1 MVLQKR
7 LDYGFNGYQVPPI
20 PRATRSARRRSVIWR
35 KADDNQMCAFELLA
49 SVAGKLLLEGESSP
63 SSKDKSHA
71 NENTSPEKVNI
82 KKEKQNEDRTMLET
96 SCNRGSKERNFFI
109 SELVSQAPVLNNCLS
124 ELPHSQNG
132 ILSGPASVITTSDFS
147 DTIGLVEQL
156 GNDGSK
162 LELGG
167 LNRTV
172 DLDESGSKV
181 FSSSKS
187 GAAVG
192 KSGGNRLSD
201 NVKVSTDSKD
211 GICSSEFP
219 VLGDRKPSTLVCSDN
234 SVELTLSRNHIPCGS
249 LPPANR
255 DDVKLGSRDDDEN
268 PLGCTLRSTSNK
280 AFRPSL
286 RMRDQRVKKLLASKY
301 WELNSKSSDKQHLD
315 ADVES
320 STKHQRSLRDY
331 PYKKRKLYDCGLVGN
346 SDGGKSSDGMCTSLT
361 RGYNGVKS
369 SNGLCTTPN
378 EGYNGDTSRYCL
390 TLPTAHS
397 TTGPST
403 FSVDEQASF
412 RPGDPHVKLK
422 IKSFRVPELFIEI
435 PETATIGSL
444 KRTVME
450 AVTRILGDGLCV
462 GVVFQGKKVG
472 DDKKTLLQ
480 TGISHNNKLD
490 ALGFTLEPNPS
501 QDPPLLCSEGHTQ
514 PYCDTPKPLKRYP
527 AAHSIAH
534 AVVQAGPA
542 NILND
547 QAGTNLINFIGSS
560 HDLAPSRADVSL
572 EKHAADSRALVA
584 VPAVN
589 LETFAAVPVRKPKRS
604 EAARRRIRRPF
615 SVTEVEALVQAVE
628 KLGTGRWRDVK
639 LRAFDNAKHRTY
651 VDLKDKWKT
660 LVHTAKISPQQR
672 RGEPVP
678 QELLDRVLTAHAY
691 WSQQQAK
698 QQMKHHPETCLLL

>member
-35 KADDNQMCAFELLA
+35 KGGDNQMCAFELLA
-49 SVAGKLLLEGESSP
+49 SVAGKLLLEGESSS
-63 SSKDKSHA
+63 SSKD
-71 NENTSPEKVNI
+71 NTSLEKVNI
-82 KKEKQNEDRTMLET
+82 KKEKQNEEGTMLER
-96 SCNRGSKERNFFI
+96 SCNRGSKERGFFI
-109 SELVSQAPVLNNCLS
+109 SELVSQAPVLNNCSS
-124 ELPHSQNG
+124 ELPRSRNG
-132 ILSGPASVITTSDFS
+132 ILSGPSSVITTCDFS
-147 DTIGLVEQL
+147 DTIALVEQL
-156 GNDGSK
+156 GNG
-162 LELGG
+162 E
-167 LNRTV
+167 
-172 DLDESGSKV
+172 V
-181 FSSSKS
+181 FSSC
-187 GAAVG
+187 
-192 KSGGNRLSD
+192 KSGGNRVSD
-201 NVKVSTDSKD
+201 NVKVATDSKD

-219 VLGDRKPSTLVCSDN
+219 VLGDRKKTSTLVCSDN
-234 SVELTLSRNHIPCGS
+234 SVELTLSRNHVPCGS

-268 PLGCTLRSTSNK
+268 PLRSTSNK

-320 STKHQRSLRDY
+320 SFKHQRSLRDY
-331 PYKKRKLYDCGLVGN
+331 PYKKRKLYDCGSVGN
-346 SDGGKSSDGMCTSLT
+346 SDGGKSSDGMCTSLA
-361 RGYNGVKS
+361 RGYSGVKS

-378 EGYNGDTSRYCL
+378 GDASRYCL

-397 TTGPST
+397 TTGQST
-403 FSVDEQASF
+403 FAVDEQASF

-501 QDPPLLCSEGHTQ
+501 QDPPLLGSEAHTQ
-514 PYCDTPKPLKRYP
+514 PYCDTPRPLKRYP
-527 AAHSIAH
+527 AARSIAH

-547 QAGTNLINFIGSS
+547 EAGTNLINFIGSS
-560 HDLAPSRADVSL
+560 HDLDPSRANVSL

-584 VPAVN
+584 APGVN

-660 LVHTAKISPQQR
+660 LVHTARISPQQR

-698 QQMKHHPETCLLL
+698 QQMKQHPETCLLL